1 MHRQL
6 PLILTLMYFGLAVAP
21 AVAETLEL
29 MPVRD
34 NTLYEDDEGRFS
46 NGGGKHL
53 FMGRVGEDGQDEL
66 RRAVVAFD
74 LSAIPPNAIIE
85 SVQLEVTIVQVPD
98 PTRGDGMP
106 VGDSSTLHRVLSG
119 WGEGFSNAPGAEG
132 RGTWVDQTAL
142 PEPPPDPTIDV
153 GAVTWIH
160 TFFDPDPGS
169 ATFWTAPGGDF
180 QPGESASVP
189 FGTDNPETLVFVST
203 LEMIADVQLWVT
215 KPAQNFGWLLKGD
228 EADAPRRNAR
238 GMASREHPTSPAP
251 KLVIDYSI
259 PSVTDNLS
267 LSLATDALTNPVSVA
282 HAGDGLGLLFIVEQE
297 GIIRIYDTVTGDL
310 LPDPF
315 LDIQLEV
322 FSLQDIGGGN
332 EQGLLGLAF
341 HPDYSNNKL
350 FYVNYTIN
358 DGGGYYTVVAKFT
371 DLEDPVDTAATGE
384 VIMQFEQEARNHNGG
399 DMHFDSDG
407 YLYIA
412 SGDGG
417 GGDDEHLNGQN
428 VDTLRGAMLR
438 IDVDTVAPDGAELCS
453 LVGSFGI
460 PPNNAFPGAAD
471 GCDEI
476 LHIGLRN
483 PWRFSFDAQT
493 GDLLIADVG
502 QGDWEEINRVPGNA
516 SGLNFGWP
524 CREGKHDFPDTPF
537 GVTCPP
543 PLTEPV
549 LEYGHVGG
557 NCSVTG
563 GYVYR
568 GNKLPLTGDYLFGDW
583 CSKRVWIGSETEG
596 SWSALEWEGTPDVLS
611 SLSSFGQDQNCELYI
626 TDRSAGKL
634 FRIEDG
640 EIVFKDGLEQS
651 KCQ

>member
-1 MHRQL
+1 MQRQL
-6 PLILTLMYFGLAVAP
+6 PLVLIFLFTCLTSSAVI
-21 AVAETLEL
+21 AETLEL
-29 MPVRD
+29 APVKD
-34 NTLYEDDEGRFS
+34 NTLFEDSEGRFS

-53 FMGRVGEDGQDEL
+53 FMGRVGPDGDELL
-66 RRAVVAFD
+66 RRAVLAFD
-74 LSAIPPNAIIE
+74 LSGIPSNAVVN
-85 SVQLEVTIVQVPD
+85 SVEFEIQVEQVP
-98 PTRGDGMP
+98 PGALTGFAG
-106 VGDSSTLHRVLSG
+106 LHLVRKS
-119 WGEGFSNAPGAEG
+119 WGEGLANAPGNEG
-132 RGTWVDQTAL
+132 QGTVADT
-142 PEPPPDPTIDV
+142 

-160 TFFDPDPGS
+160 TMYDADPMA
-169 ATFWTAPGGDF
+169 ATFWDSPGGDF
-180 QPGESASVP
+180 ESTASATKG
-189 FGTDNPETLVFVST
+189 FGDFSPETLVFDST
-203 LEMIADVQLWVT
+203 PQLVADVQAWLRQ
-215 KPAQNFGWLLKGD
+215 PGLNHGWMLLGD
-228 EADAPRRNAR
+228 EIRIKNAR
-238 GMASREHPTSPAP
+238 GMASREHPSSPAP

-259 PSVTDNLS
+259 PSVADNLS
-267 LSLATDALTNPVSVA
+267 LSLATDALTNPVSLA
-282 HAGDGLGLLFIVEQE
+282 HAGDSRLFIVEQE
-297 GIIRIYDTVTGDL
+297 GIIRIYDTATGAL
-310 LPDPF
+310 LPGPF

-322 FSLQDIGGGN
+322 FSLEDPGGGN

-341 HPDYSNNKL
+341 HPDYVDNDL
-350 FYVNYTIN
+350 FYVNYTTK
-358 DGGGYYTVVAKFT
+358 DGANYYTVVAEFT
-371 DLEDPVDTAATGE
+371 DLEDPEDTAATGE

-399 DMHFDSDG
+399 DMHFGPDD

-417 GGDDEHLNGQN
+417 GGDDQYNNAQN
-428 VDTLRGAMLR
+428 VDTLRGAILR
-438 IDVDTVAPDGAELCS
+438 IDVDTLAPDGAEVCS
-453 LVGSFGI
+453 LVGKFGI

-502 QGDWEEINRVPGNA
+502 QNQWEEINRVPGNA

-524 CREGKHDFPDTPF
+524 CREGQHDFPDPPA

-549 LEYGHVGG
+549 LEYGHVDG

-583 CSKRVWIGSETEG
+583 CSKRVWIGSETAG
-596 SWSALEWEGTPDVLS
+596 SWSALEWEGTPGVLT

-626 TDRSAGKL
+626 TDRDDADKPGKL